1 MKRMK
6 IFSRK
11 TKSFTLLETIIYIA
25 IFGLVFLAITN
36 AIITFY
42 QSNRYTLEQMNQL
55 DSARKGVS
63 ALVTGIR
70 EATYSESGAYPIESA
85 EESSM
90 TFYADTDNDGT
101 VERVR
106 YFLSGNNFQKGVI
119 VPTGSPAVYA
129 PASEIVT
136 TLAEYIRNAEQGVNM
151 FAYYDTNGA
160 LMTEP
165 VTLVGVRYVKI
176 SVIVNV
182 NPATMPNEFTL
193 RSSAT
198 IRNIKSNL

>member
-1 MKRMK
+1 MK
-6 IFSRK
+6 IFSRN
-11 TKSFTLLETIIYIA
+11 TKSFTLLETIVYIA
-25 IFGLVFLAITN
+25 LFGLVFLALTN

-85 EESSM
+85 EANGM
-90 TFYADTDNDGT
+90 IFYADTDNDGT

-129 PASEIVT
+129 PASETVA

-160 LMTEP
+160 LMAEP